1 LNCFCRGV
9 ISFVCKHDLP
19 QKNNKPTI
27 QGCKEILKVSWHLP
41 LAEMAKKAG
50 KNYRAYLEKLVFKT
64 GQAE

>member
-1 LNCFCRGV
+1 LNCFCHGV
-9 ISFVCKHDLP
+9 IPVACKHDLP
-19 QKNNKPTI
+19 QKNNKLTI
-27 QGCKEILKVSWHLP
+27 QACKEILKVSLHLP